1 MTCFA
6 RAYAFLANVELCV
19 GAERQRDHALTTLRL
34 KPTTYVV
41 DGDSDRRFM
50 TFLVEPDSGWADERS
65 THEGIP
71 HDPSDQ
77 HGSMK
82 RGGRQPSC
90 PESAAHIVS
99 CPDRL
104 RKAEP
109 DSLVDLSSDESRR
122 YTRVASAS

>member
-1 MTCFA
+1 MRSDRIDQRSLLTDEEMARASRGANSLLEMTCFA

-41 DGDSDRRFM
+41 DSGSDRRFM
-50 TFLVEPDSGWADERS
+50 TFLVEPDSGWADVRS

-82 RGGRQPSC
+82 RGGRQP
-90 PESAAHIVS
+90 
-99 CPDRL
+99 
-104 RKAEP
+104 
-109 DSLVDLSSDESRR
+109 
-122 YTRVASAS
+122 